1 MHRAPRIDYA
11 DERRAPMALVARN
24 YQEDSPELI
33 SNPRALCYRA
43 SEIREWNNNR
53 RLLKCGSSVQ
63 E

>member
-43 SEIREWNNNR
+43 SEIREWNIIAG
-53 RLLKCGSSVQ
+53 C
-63 E
+63 